1 MKQQPA
7 ARKRA
12 REIFIASKGQE
23 PYEAIQLQL
32 RLEGLGENSIDLLR
46 HWRQRDI
53 KAGYVNLDELAKEYE
68 RIGKQ
73 VEKVAQTLNL
83 PANLTTAEKVEAAK
97 LADLED
103 THERMLRV
111 VNVSAARLAETIPH
125 IHIHEVSDAT
135 ALANVAATIAD
146 ASIRLRLALINV
158 REASMKI
165 VSASSDGKPVRAELM
180 EPEHKVSGFK
190 GALAAFRK
198 AT

>member
-1 MKQQPA
+1 VKQQPA

-23 PYEAIQLQL
+23 AYEAIQLQL
-32 RLEGLGENSIDLLR
+32 QLEGLGENSIDLLR

-73 VEKVAQTLNL
+73 VEKVSRTLDL
-83 PANLTTAEKVEAAK
+83 PATLTTAEKVEAAK

-111 VNVSAARLAETIPH
+111 VNVSAARLAEAIPDMP
-125 IHIHEVSDAT
+125 IDTVADAAT
-135 ALANVAATIAD
+135 LAGISATIAD

-165 VSASSDGKPVRAELM
+165 VTASADGKPVRAELI
-180 EPEHKVSGFK
+180 EPEHKVSGLK